1 MNGIPPVFVLFTV
14 LDSANRKVVVTPR
27 IVTDAKI
34 LILYSKTPGTV
45 PEFCQG
51 YIKNSVFYIRVAF
64 HCLIRQGVLEEG
76 QNMDPGSKAPVLDRP
91 WT

>member
-14 LDSANRKVVVTPR
+14 LGWAPRKVVVTPK

-45 PEFCQG
+45 PKFCQG
-51 YIKNSVFYIRVAF
+51 YVKTVSFT
-64 HCLIRQGVLEEG
+64 LE
-76 QNMDPGSKAPVLDRP
+76 
-91 WT
+91 